1 MTPSCWKLLF
11 WWCALVLG
19 VKVYNFIFEY
29 NNINIKFEVTWT
41 TFIWLI
47 MIFWLKFLC
56 LISMIWFV
64 VLLFFVHTSP
74 TVWKFSTLSNHFFS
88 RIFLRHLLTKVW
100 SLYFLLLCLSFAMF
114 WIHNVWPLKTLKICI
129 LWKME
134 SFIES
139 KKLFIV
145 IRESY
150 FFSDVVSL
158 VKGIEFKWRATRI
171 KFSI

>member
-1 MTPSCWKLLF
+1 MYVNLQTSFRLTKACLVKLILRSMSTSVPLDTLTTLPRYTTLLPCSKLWFATFMTTSCWKLLF

-74 TVWKFSTLSNHFFS
+74 TVWKFSTLSNHFIS
-88 RIFLRHLLTKVW
+88 RIFLIYLLNKGLGSFFVCC
-100 SLYFLLLCLSFAMF
+100 LCRSPCF
-114 WIHNVWPLKTLKICI
+114 
-129 LWKME
+129 
-134 SFIES
+134 
-139 KKLFIV
+139 
-145 IRESY
+145 
-150 FFSDVVSL
+150 
-158 VKGIEFKWRATRI
+158 G
-171 KFSI
+171 SIMYDH